1 VRPALTRK
9 QDQGMDIAVLGFRL
23 VGGLVF
29 AAHGAQKLFGVFG
42 GHGIRG
48 TAEFVEQ
55 IGLRP
60 DERRAWYP
68 GAAA

>member
-1 VRPALTRK
+1 
-9 QDQGMDIAVLGFRL
+9 MDIALMGFRL

-29 AAHGAQKLFGVFG
+29 AAHSAQKLFGVFG

-60 DERRAWYP
+60 DELRAWYP
-68 GAAA
+68 AAAA

>member
-1 VRPALTRK
+1 
-9 QDQGMDIAVLGFRL
+9 MDIALMGFRL

-48 TAEFVEQ
+48 TAESVEQ

-60 DERRAWYP
+60 DEFRAWYP
-68 GAAA
+68 AAAA